1 MTASLK
7 PLGNFLVRYGVDNSA
22 DFGDVATKVVPVK
35 ESLTPLG
42 DAIRL
47 SSPFGEMLVDNLEG
61 LTYYQ
66 KAKRIVS
73 ELFINGMTNK
83 EMGELTDEYRELYTG
98 LHTCIQEVF
107 DCVHREYTLGL
118 QEKNRIAYE
127 QIMGKSL
134 ETENFA

>member
-1 MTASLK
+1 MQKQSNAIATAKTSRK
-7 PLGNFLVRYGVDNSA
+7 VKT
-22 DFGDVATKVVPVK
+22 TKVEAIKSPAMTIK

-47 SSPFGEMLVDNLEG
+47 ASPFGEMLVDNLEG

-83 EMGELTDEYRELYTG
+83 EMGELTDEYRELYMG

-107 DCVHREYTLGL
+107 DCVHREYILGL
-118 QEKNRIAYE
+118 HEKNRIVCE
-127 QIMGKSL
+127 QLMGQSL